1 METFGKFIFGL
12 VLALCNIFLM
22 AFTFLTLWGWF
33 VVTTFSEYN
42 IEPLSWVEAYGLLLV
57 VMLLKF
63 DSTNITDMETK
74 RTFSDNAAR
83 ALTVTLVYLF
93 MLGLGWITF
102 QFMPV

>member
-1 METFGKFIFGL
+1 METFGRLILATL
-12 VLALCNIFLM
+12 VVVLNIFLG
-22 AFTFLTLWGWF
+22 AYTFLTLWGWF

-93 MLGLGWITF
+93 TLGLGWITF
-102 QFMPV
+102 QFIPV